1 MATKQSARL
10 IWRNTE
16 GTEVVLTRQAPFYLS
31 GFEGFG
37 SVDNQVTATAVYGLD
52 GEVKVDSRL
61 LPRDIGLIGVIKV
74 DSFDDLQRQKRNMLD
89 AFNPKLTG
97 TLTYE
102 VLDSSYFID
111 CEVIQGPPNNT
122 ADAGSLY
129 QKYDIQ
135 LKALDPYWRDTSMY
149 DSLIPLASLE
159 PRMRFPLVFKSDEPF
174 IFGEYKSGDIRSV
187 TNKGDVVVG
196 GVFYM
201 TAYAEVVNPRIYNVT
216 QQQFFGF
223 KGTYPA
229 GTTFEISTVSGKLY
243 ARKNVTGI
251 AENAMNDRL
260 DGSVFLKLQKGD
272 NYFQTQADNDTVN
285 GLICSLKF
293 TPLVAGV

>member
-10 IWRNTE
+10 IWRNTD

-37 SVDNQVTATAVYGLD
+37 SVDNQITSTAVYGLD

-61 LPRDIGLIGVIKV
+61 LPRDIGLIGVIKT

-102 VLDSSYFID
+102 ILGNSYFID
-111 CEVIQGPPNNT
+111 CEVIQGPPNNS
-122 ADAGSLY
+122 ADAGALY

-135 LKALDPYWRDTSMY
+135 LQALDPYWRDTSMY

-159 PRMRFPLVFKSDEPF
+159 PRMRFPLVFKKDEPF

-229 GTTFEISTVSGKLY
+229 GTKFEVSTVSGKLY
-243 ARKNVTGI
+243 ARKNVTGLV
-251 AENAMNDRL
+251 ENAMNDRL
-260 DGSVFLKLQKGD
+260 EGSVFLKLQKGD
-272 NYFQTQADNDTVN
+272 NYLQTQADNDTVN
-285 GLICSLKF
+285 GLICELKF
-293 TPLVAGV
+293 TPLVSGV